1 VVNGD
6 PTVISALALG
16 WEMSG
21 LYAARKSELGEMKLP
36 ENLPSESDLRHRQRV
51 DAGIAKVAV
60 LIERVL
66 AAPAQ
71 PSDPPP
77 STDALCNAPM
87 GKRSDWEKA
96 VYDLHIELVVAL
108 RANDM
113 ALFHAYDLGRSLAD
127 TCRRPEDLTSLV
139 KRLETYRLLAI
150 EGRLADLSSKL
161 PSHSGAAVSA
171 TLEQWGNWSVH
182 APPDADMAEVRGA
195 LTRQGTLW
203 RALLTGEKDAQQMLD
218 PDAFVAAAI
227 RLARRLGTIVRGL
240 LRVYLPAVALVVV
253 AAILVLY
260 VILNAAGTQSVVASL
275 GALAASLGITRK
287 GLSVTVEGTI
297 DEIRPRLWGA
307 ELDTAV
313 AQSILRLPFNQ
324 LSEDPIPAGAAGR
337 RTARAHRMRRMVL
350 GSAVPRES
358 PLRVSASGPATTGS
372 SAA

>member
-1 VVNGD
+1 
-6 PTVISALALG
+6 
-16 WEMSG
+16 M
-21 LYAARKSELGEMKLP
+21 
-36 ENLPSESDLRHRQRV
+36 
-51 DAGIAKVAV
+51 
-60 LIERVL
+60 
-66 AAPAQ
+66 
-71 PSDPPP
+71 
-77 STDALCNAPM
+77 
-87 GKRSDWEKA
+87 
-96 VYDLHIELVVAL
+96 
-108 RANDM
+108 
-113 ALFHAYDLGRSLAD
+113 
-127 TCRRPEDLTSLV
+127 
-139 KRLETYRLLAI
+139 LE
-150 EGRLADLSSKL
+150 
-161 PSHSGAAVSA
+161 
-171 TLEQWGNWSVH
+171 
-182 APPDADMAEVRGA
+182 
-195 LTRQGTLW
+195 
-203 RALLTGEKDAQQMLD
+203 

-350 GSAVPRES
+350 GSAVPREP